1 MGEAGTIDT
10 SIMAAARDAR
20 ELSRAAAERAKPLL
34 VHATHDQHVY
44 RVLHFFLPQDLLNDL
59 PRPHSLV
66 PDEEFLHYYSLKA
79 QQLTLRDILQEC
91 GLPE

>member
-1 MGEAGTIDT
+1 
-10 SIMAAARDAR
+10 MAAARGCR
-20 ELSRAAAERAKPLL
+20 ELPRAAAERARPLL
-34 VHATHDQHVY
+34 VHATHDQHV
-44 RVLHFFLPQDLLNDL
+44 VESFLSPSLPQDLLNDL

-66 PDEEFLHYYSLKA
+66 PDEEFLRYYSLKA